1 MFISRLS
8 ITSKAA
14 QVYAY
19 KRHNHRNAIGGIS
32 TEILQRQCGKER
44 IYVDT
49 RNNINVDNNASR
61 RGGYKRRKDKTVK
74 IVITPVYIG
83 DRPMSDLIG
92 YAVMDNIR
100 HEAENQ
106 ETSA

>member
-1 MFISRLS
+1 MD
-8 ITSKAA
+8 K
-14 QVYAY
+14 
-19 KRHNHRNAIGGIS
+19 KNNS
-32 TEILQRQCGKER
+32 T
-44 IYVDT
+44 
-49 RNNINVDNNASR
+49 SR

-92 YAVMDNIR
+92 YVVMDNIR